1 MICSS
6 LSDFWISA
14 LQSLRFLKRTT
25 AFVLTITAGSRSLG
39 FRSEAGHE
47 WPALTLVE
55 VLAEYSKQAHRKID
69 RLSTATRAL
78 QRLKSGETRSRAV
91 QGERHSQRY
100 RIADR
105 FSPDDLAAIAQRYE
119 AGEQSTDLAKEHK
132 IAKSTLLRLLAEQGV
147 QTRQRGLT
155 PEKER
160 EILRLRNQGLIIRDI
175 AKQVGCSY
183 DKARKFLLS
192 TEEG

>member
-55 VLAEYSKQAHRKID
+55 VLAEYSKQAHRKTD

-78 QRLKSGETRSRAV
+78 QRLKSGETRPRASTE
-91 QGERHSQRY
+91 ERHSQRY

-105 FSPDDLAAIAQRYE
+105 FSPDELKAIVQRYQ
-119 AGEQSTDLAKEHK
+119 AGEQSTDLAKEHN
-132 IAKSTLLRLLAEQGV
+132 IAKSTLLRLLAEQGIR
-147 QTRQRGLT
+147 TRQRGLT

-160 EILRLRNQGLIIRDI
+160 EILRLRKQGFIIRDI
-175 AKQVGCSY
+175 AKRVGCSY
-183 DKARKFLLS
+183 DTARKFLLRS
-192 TEEG
+192 T